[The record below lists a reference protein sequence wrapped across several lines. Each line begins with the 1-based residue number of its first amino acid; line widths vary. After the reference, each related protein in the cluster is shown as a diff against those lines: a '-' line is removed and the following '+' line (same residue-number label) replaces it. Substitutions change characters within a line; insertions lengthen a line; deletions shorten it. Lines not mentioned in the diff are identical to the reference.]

1 MASYDDMKRLGYVT
15 SKEIAEALRPALDA
29 LKDYYNQ
36 DAILGIMFETDED
49 RTCRQKLIEVNQVV
63 DAHRLNKMKA
73 FIEQHKLTTWR
84 RENGFDLQPVVR
96 GKPPPTR
103 EEDNASLRF
112 QLQELRDMIS
122 SHTKDLDLS
131 PESHAVLERVEPT
144 LVATE
149 QQCLDAPSDPCVILE
164 DKESKEVMSPTLD
177 NKQQSSLA
185 DTGIEAPK
193 QQSTSQGG
201 MWEAGMINAGGS
213 LHADISF
220 SPRVDSSSPTKKLKR
235 TSTLTGIFSRKK
247 GEQVAAIEEAA
258 ITQHRKETSDEN
270 KQFDPGREVETIP
283 FPVGPP
289 RHGLFCFS
297 PCLAF
302 LSSCFLCVCFLACI
316 FACPQ
321 FQFFLIQVINEHR
334 NQLI

>member
-29 LKDYYNQ
+29 LKDHYGQ
-36 DAILGIMFETDED
+36 DAILGIMFETDEN
-49 RTCRQKLIEVNQVV
+49 RTRRRKSNEIAEVVT
-63 DAHRLNKMKA
+63 AHRLNKMKA
-73 FIEQHKLTTWR
+73 FIEQDKLTTWR

-131 PESHAVLERVEPT
+131 PDSHAVLERVEPT

-193 QQSTSQGG
+193 QQSTPQGG

-220 SPRVDSSSPTKKLKR
+220 SPRVDSSSPTEKLKR
-235 TSTLTGIFSRKK
+235 TSTLTGIFSRKT

-270 KQFDPGREVETIP
+270 KQFDPGREVETFH
-283 FPVGPP
+283 FPMGTASP
-289 RHGLFCFS
+289 RPLLFFS
-297 PCLAF
+297 PCLVLLCSCVCVFWLVFLPVRNSNFF
-302 LSSCFLCVCFLACI
+302 LS
-316 FACPQ
+316 
-321 FQFFLIQVINEHR
+321 R
-334 NQLI
+334 